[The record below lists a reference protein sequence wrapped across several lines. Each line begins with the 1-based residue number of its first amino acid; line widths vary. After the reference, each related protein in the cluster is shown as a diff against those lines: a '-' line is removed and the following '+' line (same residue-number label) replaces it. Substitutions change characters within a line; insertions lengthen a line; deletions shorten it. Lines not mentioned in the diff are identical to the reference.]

1 MLVVGFLLGGRFS
14 GGKATPW
21 RWFGVGGGG
30 FVLGERFSGAKKS
43 DLWKISKGQTA
54 PKLGNMLKKDR
65 WGRFGM
71 FFVWQNFLRSSWS
84 WNGVLSPNPIFDF
97 EKKDNIL

>member
-1 MLVVGFLLGGRFS
+1 MEKLRPGDGSVSVVVDLF
-14 GGKATPW
+14 W
-21 RWFGVGGGG
+21 
-30 FVLGERFSGAKKS
+30 GERFSGAKKS